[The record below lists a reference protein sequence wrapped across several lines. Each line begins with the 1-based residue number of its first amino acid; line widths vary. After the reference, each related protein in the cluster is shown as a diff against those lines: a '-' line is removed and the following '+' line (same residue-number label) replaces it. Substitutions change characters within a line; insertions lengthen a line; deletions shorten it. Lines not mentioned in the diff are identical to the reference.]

1 MQSLQRLC
9 KSTWGATFQKARHL
23 YTAVVRP
30 AITYGC
36 PVWTQATR
44 DIGPSSRK
52 TKALEQIQNQALR
65 HIIGAYKSVPE
76 AVLQNEADIP
86 LLTLYT

>member
-1 MQSLQRLC
+1 MHSLPRLC

-36 PVWTQATR
+36 PE
-44 DIGPSSRK
+44 IGSCSK
-52 TKALEQIQNQALR
+52 QTKALEKIQNQALR
-65 HIIGAYKSVPE
+65 YITGAYKSVPE

-86 LLTLYT
+86 PLALY